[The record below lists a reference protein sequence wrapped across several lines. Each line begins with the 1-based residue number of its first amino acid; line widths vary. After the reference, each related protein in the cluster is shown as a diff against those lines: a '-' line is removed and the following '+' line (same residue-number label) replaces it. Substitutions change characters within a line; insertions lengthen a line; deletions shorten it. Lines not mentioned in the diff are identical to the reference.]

1 MRIYERIRNRSDQ
14 MDSAFR
20 DLGSKSTG
28 MKLMHL
34 TTPPTRSG
42 QQRSSGRSRWKDEMK
57 VLLADV
63 AGVPVLVRFLFQ
75 AIPAEMGRDV
85 RSLLSGRLQKRG
97 GEQSVRP
104 LSLPNETVLRVGS
117 LQLDLVE
124 HSATRGDRPIDL
136 RPREYQLLKYMMQ
149 RPGEI
154 LTREALLKDV
164 WHYKFVPE
172 TNLIDVHMGR
182 LRRKVDGPN
191 DVRMI
196 TNVRG
201 AGFVLSATPLAPASP
216 NRMEKTATP
225 PGTSDVRGQVKGH
238 CHDC

>member
-1 MRIYERIRNRSDQ
+1 MRTNNSVRSRSDQ
-14 MDSAFR
+14 MDLTFR
-20 DLGSKSTG
+20 EPRPAPE
-28 MKLMHL
+28 MKLIHPL
-34 TTPPTRSG
+34 NAPTGAG
-42 QQRSSGRSRWKDEMK
+42 QQQSSVGNGWKNEMK
-57 VLLADV
+57 ELLADV
-63 AGVPVLVRFLFQ
+63 DGVPVLVRLLFQ
-75 AIPAEMGRDV
+75 EIAAEMGHDV
-85 RSLLSGRLQKRG
+85 RSLLSGKLQKRS

-104 LSLPNETVLRVGS
+104 PAPPNETLLRVGS

-172 TNLIDVHMGR
+172 TNLIDVHMGH

-191 DVRMI
+191 DARMI

-201 AGFVLSATPLAPASP
+201 AGFVLSAPLLAPA
-216 NRMEKTATP
+216 
-225 PGTSDVRGQVKGH
+225 
-238 CHDC
+238 

>member
-1 MRIYERIRNRSDQ
+1 
-14 MDSAFR
+14 MDLAFR
-20 DLGSKSTG
+20 EPRPKAPE
-28 MKLMHL
+28 MKLIHPL
-34 TTPPTRSG
+34 NAPTGAG
-42 QQRSSGRSRWKDEMK
+42 QQRSSVGNGWKGEMK
-57 VLLADV
+57 ELLADV
-63 AGVPVLVRFLFQ
+63 DGVPVLVRFLFQ
-75 AIPAEMGRDV
+75 EIAAEMGRDV
-85 RSLLSGRLQKRG
+85 GSLLSGKLQKRG

-104 LSLPNETVLRVGS
+104 PALPNETLLRVGS

-124 HSATRGDRPIDL
+124 HSATRGDRLIDL

-191 DVRMI
+191 DARMI

-201 AGFVLSATPLAPASP
+201 AGFVLSATPLASASP

-225 PGTSDVRGQVKGH
+225 PGAPDARSQVKEH
-238 CHDC
+238 CHDY

>member
-1 MRIYERIRNRSDQ
+1 
-14 MDSAFR
+14 
-20 DLGSKSTG
+20 
-28 MKLMHL
+28 MKLIHPL
-34 TTPPTRSG
+34 NAPTDAG
-42 QQRSSGRSRWKDEMK
+42 QQRSSVGNRWKDEMK
-57 VLLADV
+57 ELLADV
-63 AGVPVLVRFLFQ
+63 DGVPVLVRLLFQ
-75 AIPAEMGRDV
+75 EIPAEMGRDV
-85 RSLLSGRLQKRG
+85 RSLLWSILQKRS
-97 GEQSVRP
+97 GEEPVP
-104 LSLPNETVLRVGS
+104 PPTLPSDTLLRVGS

-124 HSATRGDRPIDL
+124 HSARRGDRLIDL

-149 RPGEI
+149 RPDEI
-154 LTREALLKDV
+154 LTRESLLKDV

-191 DVRMI
+191 DARLI

-201 AGFVLSATPLAPASP
+201 AGFVLSATPLAPAAP

>member
-1 MRIYERIRNRSDQ
+1 
-14 MDSAFR
+14 MDLTFR
-20 DLGSKSTG
+20 EPRPAPE
-28 MKLMHL
+28 MKLIHPL
-34 TTPPTRSG
+34 NAPTGAG
-42 QQRSSGRSRWKDEMK
+42 QQQSSVGNGWKNEMK
-57 VLLADV
+57 ELLADV
-63 AGVPVLVRFLFQ
+63 DGVPVLVRLLFQ
-75 AIPAEMGRDV
+75 EIAAEMGRDV
-85 RSLLSGRLQKRG
+85 RSLLSGKLQNRR

-104 LSLPNETVLRVGS
+104 PAPPNETLLRVGS

-124 HSATRGDRPIDL
+124 RSATRGDRPIDL

-172 TNLIDVHMGR
+172 TNLIDVHMGH

-191 DVRMI
+191 DARMI

-201 AGFVLSATPLAPASP
+201 AGFVLSAAPLAPASP

-225 PGTSDVRGQVKGH
+225 PRTPDVRGQVKEH
-238 CHDC
+238 CHDY